1 MKFDIMKLIRNSLLV
16 SFMLGSSAFMFNDV
30 YAATKSTSSSST
42 SASSTAATAEEAAA
56 VKKWQNAV
64 AAEYS
69 KWLETDVGKKATQD
83 AKTKQN
89 ETIAASE
96 YEKLSDS
103 DKKLI
108 NSYAAKLQ
116 NSSKSGSSNNSTKKS
131 SSSSKSTTKKS
142 NTSEASAKTKTGDP
156 CSISMLGISLL
167 GSLGTCVF
175 YRKKQ

>member
-16 SFMLGSSAFMFNDV
+16 SFMLGSSAFMFNNV
-30 YAATKSTSSSST
+30 YAVTTSTSSSP
-42 SASSTAATAEEAAA
+42 AATADEAAA
-56 VKKWQNAV
+56 VQKWQKATSE
-64 AAEYS
+64 AYS
-69 KWLETDVGKKATQD
+69 KWLETDAGKKATQD
-83 AKTKQN
+83 DKSKQN

-108 NSYAAKLQ
+108 NSYAAKFQ
-116 NSSKSGSSNNSTKKS
+116 NSSKSSSSNNSTKKS

-156 CSISMLGISLL
+156 CCLSMLGLSLL
-167 GSLGTCVF
+167 GSFGTCVL